1 MTHSNPQPISALNA
15 EALQSLLNR
24 RLTMRE
30 RFRLPFSKEDAITAL
45 AMAVKT
51 EVEFRQRQFVVT
63 DELKNQLAQMA
74 DFLTSGCSKFGI
86 LLCGT
91 CGNGKSTLVKA
102 FQSLLN
108 TLNLRN
114 ELRKEN
120 WGIRI
125 ITAREIANLC
135 KIDFKAWHNL
145 TRDPMLGI
153 DDLGTE
159 PLEVLDYGNV
169 LNPVV
174 DLLMKRY
181 DEQLFTLITTNLR
194 PQEIREKY
202 GERMADRFNEMMEK
216 IIYKNVSY
224 RLAQS

>member
-1 MTHSNPQPISALNA
+1 
-15 EALQSLLNR
+15 
-24 RLTMRE
+24 MRE

-45 AMAVKT
+45 AMVVKT

-135 KIDFKAWHNL
+135 KTDFKAWHNL

>member
-1 MTHSNPQPISALNA
+1 
-15 EALQSLLNR
+15 
-24 RLTMRE
+24 MRE

-91 CGNGKSTLVKA
+91 WGNGKSTLVKA

-145 TRDPMLGI
+145 TREHMLGI
-153 DDLGTE
+153 DDPGTE

>member
-1 MTHSNPQPISALNA
+1 
-15 EALQSLLNR
+15 
-24 RLTMRE
+24 MRE

-45 AMAVKT
+45 AMVVKT

>member
-1 MTHSNPQPISALNA
+1 
-15 EALQSLLNR
+15 
-24 RLTMRE
+24 
-30 RFRLPFSKEDAITAL
+30 
-45 AMAVKT
+45 
-51 EVEFRQRQFVVT
+51 
-63 DELKNQLAQMA
+63 LAQMA

>member
-1 MTHSNPQPISALNA
+1 
-15 EALQSLLNR
+15 
-24 RLTMRE
+24 MRE

-45 AMAVKT
+45 VMAVKT

-135 KIDFKAWHNL
+135 KTDFKAWHNL
-145 TRDPMLGI
+145 TREPMLGI

-216 IIYKNVSY
+216 IIYKNESY
-224 RLAQS
+224 RFAQS

>member
-1 MTHSNPQPISALNA
+1 
-15 EALQSLLNR
+15 
-24 RLTMRE
+24 MRE

-45 AMAVKT
+45 VMAVKT

-135 KIDFKAWHNL
+135 KTDFKAWHNL
-145 TRDPMLGI
+145 TREPMLGV

-216 IIYKNVSY
+216 IIYKNESY
-224 RLAQS
+224 RFAQS

>member
-1 MTHSNPQPISALNA
+1 
-15 EALQSLLNR
+15 
-24 RLTMRE
+24 
-30 RFRLPFSKEDAITAL
+30 
-45 AMAVKT
+45 
-51 EVEFRQRQFVVT
+51 
-63 DELKNQLAQMA
+63 
-74 DFLTSGCSKFGI
+74 
-86 LLCGT
+86 
-91 CGNGKSTLVKA
+91 
-102 FQSLLN
+102 
-108 TLNLRN
+108 
-114 ELRKEN
+114 
-120 WGIRI
+120 
-125 ITAREIANLC
+125 
-135 KIDFKAWHNL
+135 
-145 TRDPMLGI
+145 MLGI